1 MKKRDKRQEEG
12 GSAWLNATCEILKG
26 GVLAGIVTIVSLLV
40 CAILVSMGVLPVS
53 AMEGAVLAVCVLG
66 TLIGG
71 VYAVGRSGGRSL
83 LAGLGVGAVL
93 FLLLLVPFGIEGPTG
108 NRSWISFP
116 FLPFNIQPAELCKIP
131 FIIILAKTMQTN
143 QRKLSAPRSILQLG
157 FQVAFIVLLILV
169 LSKDAGVALV
179 YVFIFLVM
187 AFVGGVKLR
196 WFLAGFA
203 AATVLRGVDYIQVP
217 TTLLAQVDSSV
228 GGKVAIDLN
237 AGKNLAGAFWQPKLV
252 LMDPATLDTLD
263 DKTFSDGMAEVIKY
277 GCIANK
283 GLFNFLL
290 SHPSRG
296 GVMERIEYVL
306 TTCCDLKR
314 EVVEADEHDTG
325 RRMLLNF
332 GHTLGHAYERA
343 GHYET
348 WTHGQAVS
356 AGMVAAAKLG
366 IRMGLTPQRGVV
378 EFLTQLLEAFDL
390 PTAIGCSPEDY
401 AAAIGLD
408 KKGSG
413 GDISLIVLDTL
424 GAAHAHKMGKDELLR
439 EIAAL

>member
-1 MKKRDKRQEEG
+1 MDTVHVNLAERSYDILIGTGLLEKAGEEIKKVCPRATRLAVVTDSNVMPLYAHRVIPGLEAAGFETALFQIPAGEKSKSAERLVWLWEG
-12 GSAWLNATCEILKG
+12 LMDFGLTRTDAVVALGG
-26 GVLAGIVTIVSLLV
+26 GV
-40 CAILVSMGVLPVS
+40 
-53 AMEGAVLAVCVLG
+53 
-66 TLIGG
+66 
-71 VYAVGRSGGRSL
+71 VGD
-83 LAGLGVGAVL
+83 
-93 FLLLLVPFGIEGPTG
+93 
-108 NRSWISFP
+108 
-116 FLPFNIQPAELCKIP
+116 LC
-131 FIIILAKTMQTN
+131 
-143 QRKLSAPRSILQLG
+143 
-157 FQVAFIVLLILV
+157 
-169 LSKDAGVALV
+169 
-179 YVFIFLVM
+179 
-187 AFVGGVKLR
+187 
-196 WFLAGFA
+196 GFA
-203 AATVLRGVDYIQVP
+203 AATVLRGVDFIQIP

-228 GGKVAIDLN
+228 GGKVAIDLK

-252 LMDPATLDTLD
+252 LMDPTTLDTLS
-263 DKTFSDGMAEVIKY
+263 DKIFSDGMAEVIKY

-296 GVMERIEYVL
+296 GVMEGIEYVL

-314 EVVEADEHDTG
+314 EVVEIDEHDTG

-343 GHYET
+343 GRYER

-356 AGMVAAAKLG
+356 AGMVAAARLG
-366 IRMGLTPQRGVV
+366 VRMGLTPQRGVV
-378 EFLTQLLEAFDL
+378 EFLTQLCEAFGL
-390 PTAIGCSPEDY
+390 PTALHCSPEDY

-424 GAAHAHKMGKDELLR
+424 GAAHAHKMGKDELLK